1 MSRELIKK
9 ADEIISKTRMP
20 DRHSFFQLEK
30 FLIGKECTCQA
41 QLWQITREISTR
53 REAIESLDTQI
64 DETQDS
70 LELIDISIER
80 LKTINESLKDELDIR
95 ESKIN
100 MRKAQRNQDLL
111 IKSIEK
117 TKEKIK
123 YTLEEINFLVQAH
136 EDLSKI
142 EEMKSFDDVEA
153 QKEYWNQKLLE
164 EFNLSVLL
172 SNPLNPDLVKTILAL
187 DDASPV
193 KHHVVNILEQT
204 RKSMI
209 EKKKSLIGKN
219 KEKLPVKNTE
229 SNFEPTV

>member
-80 LKTINESLKDELDIR
+80 LKTINMFISFSTSRVVHNRGFSILGLCAR
-95 ESKIN
+95 
-100 MRKAQRNQDLL
+100 QRDL
-111 IKSIEK
+111 I
-117 TKEKIK
+117 
-123 YTLEEINFLVQAH
+123 
-136 EDLSKI
+136 
-142 EEMKSFDDVEA
+142 
-153 QKEYWNQKLLE
+153 
-164 EFNLSVLL
+164 
-172 SNPLNPDLVKTILAL
+172 
-187 DDASPV
+187 
-193 KHHVVNILEQT
+193 
-204 RKSMI
+204 
-209 EKKKSLIGKN
+209 
-219 KEKLPVKNTE
+219 
-229 SNFEPTV
+229 

>member
-9 ADEIISKTRMP
+9 ADEIINKNRMP

-53 REAIESLDTQI
+53 REAIESLEAQI

-70 LELIDISIER
+70 LELVDINIER
-80 LKTINESLKDELDIR
+80 LKTISESLKDKLDIR

-142 EEMKSFDDVEA
+142 EEMKPFDDVES

-193 KHHVVNILEQT
+193 KHHVINILEQT

-209 EKKKSLIGKN
+209 EKKKNLIEKN

-229 SNFEPTV
+229 SNIEPTV